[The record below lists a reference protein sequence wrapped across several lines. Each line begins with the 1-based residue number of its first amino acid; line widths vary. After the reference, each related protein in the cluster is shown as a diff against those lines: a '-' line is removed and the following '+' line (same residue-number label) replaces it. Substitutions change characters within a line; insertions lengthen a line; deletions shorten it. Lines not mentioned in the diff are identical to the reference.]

1 MSLIEVY
8 VAFAPLVLAVV
19 LGGAAVW
26 WSRHI

>member
-1 MSLIEVY
+1 MSLLEAY

-26 WSRHI
+26 WSHRI